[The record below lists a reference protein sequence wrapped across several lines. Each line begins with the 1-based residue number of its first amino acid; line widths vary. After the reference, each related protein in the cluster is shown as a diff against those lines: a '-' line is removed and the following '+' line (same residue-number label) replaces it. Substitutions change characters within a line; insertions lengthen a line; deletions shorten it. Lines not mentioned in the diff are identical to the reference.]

1 MKSNNLVIEAS
12 SDEGLK
18 YLLKNQHKFDL
29 CYIDPPYST
38 GNVFTYTESRK
49 NAVSNSRSGN
59 IAYNDKFNREDY
71 LSFLETNIKLAYELL
86 SEQGSFYLH
95 IDYKVGH
102 YVKILLDNI
111 FGEKN
116 YINEITRIKSNPK
129 NFYRKGYGNIKDCI
143 FFYSKTG
150 NHIWNDVR
158 EDLTQEDLKKRFNK
172 YEENSGRFYTT
183 VPIHAPGETTNGE
196 SGKKWKGVYPPEG
209 RHWRVSPSELT
220 KLDNEGLIEWSSNN
234 NPRMKKYAD
243 ESKGK
248 KIQDIW
254 NFKDPQYPK
263 YPTEKNLN
271 ILDRIVRNS
280 SNKDSMVLD
289 FFAGSGTT
297 GVACAKNERGFVLID
312 QSEIAID
319 TIKSRLTEESSLT
332 NKEFDTLKLD
342 K

>member
-1 MKSNNLVIEAS
+1 
-12 SDEGLK
+12 
-18 YLLKNQHKFDL
+18 
-29 CYIDPPYST
+29 
-38 GNVFTYTESRK
+38 
-49 NAVSNSRSGN
+49 
-59 IAYNDKFNREDY
+59 
-71 LSFLETNIKLAYELL
+71 
-86 SEQGSFYLH
+86 
-95 IDYKVGH
+95 
-102 YVKILLDNI
+102 
-111 FGEKN
+111 
-116 YINEITRIKSNPK
+116 
-129 NFYRKGYGNIKDCI
+129 
-143 FFYSKTG
+143 
-150 NHIWNDVR
+150 
-158 EDLTQEDLKKRFNK
+158 
-172 YEENSGRFYTT
+172 
-183 VPIHAPGETTNGE
+183 
-196 SGKKWKGVYPPEG
+196 
-209 RHWRVSPSELT
+209 
-220 KLDNEGLIEWSSNN
+220 
-234 NPRMKKYAD
+234 MKKYAD